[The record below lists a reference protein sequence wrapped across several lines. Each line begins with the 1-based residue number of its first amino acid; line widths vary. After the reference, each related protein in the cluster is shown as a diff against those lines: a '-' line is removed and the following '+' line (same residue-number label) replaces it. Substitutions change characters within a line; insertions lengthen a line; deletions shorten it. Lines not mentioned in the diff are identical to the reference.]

1 MESGKS
7 PHCGGK
13 EFEKNFWLDMQKCF
27 LESKLAKKKP
37 FSEFKLS

>member
-13 EFEKNFWLDMQKCF
+13 ELEINSWPDMQKSF
-27 LESKLAKKKP
+27 LESKLAKKT
-37 FSEFKLS
+37 FF

>member
-1 MESGKS
+1 VNGKS

-13 EFEKNFWLDMQKCF
+13 ELEKNSWTDIQKSF